1 MFWFNSAAML
11 NCIKN
16 QTKRF
21 PIFVANRLA
30 MIERVSDSNNW
41 HYLPSKLNPTDLPSR
56 GVSASST
63 EQLKAWLRGS
73 GLLRKPVS
81 HFSKFELPN
90 KNYLTNFGLQ
100 IDNQYIL
107 L

>member
-30 MIERVSDSNNW
+30 MIERVSDPDNW
-41 HYLPSKLNPTDLPSR
+41 HYLPSKLNPADLPSR

-73 GLLRKPVS
+73 GLLRKSVS

-90 KNYLTNFGLQ
+90 KKLPH
-100 IDNQYIL
+100 
-107 L
+107 